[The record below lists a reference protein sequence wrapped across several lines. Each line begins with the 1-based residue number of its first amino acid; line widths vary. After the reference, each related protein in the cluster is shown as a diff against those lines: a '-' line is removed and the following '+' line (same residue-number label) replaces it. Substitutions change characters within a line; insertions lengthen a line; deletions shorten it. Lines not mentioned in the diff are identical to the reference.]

1 MMPCYI
7 YLYTDGTVHPP
18 GPILHSSVRPDCVS
32 VCSVGLFVQLR
43 LLRGDKND
51 LATCHAPSETQLKL
65 QFGAGAGV
73 GVGVGGDGGGAAL
86 WPLAN
91 I

>member
-1 MMPCYI
+1 M
-7 YLYTDGTVHPP
+7 
-18 GPILHSSVRPDCVS
+18 
-32 VCSVGLFVQLR
+32 QLR